1 MTNKEKQAIFQ
12 DLYEL
17 YQEGELGDEAASWMK
32 AHELQFQHGVAGR
45 KQSPPPINGQNDY
58 EELKRMKGFIYSL
71 YFFFIV
77 LSIWMT
83 VWFYF

>member
-1 MTNKEKQAIFQ
+1 MTDKEKQAIFQ

-17 YQEGELGDEAASWMK
+17 YQEGDLGAEAASWMK
-32 AHELQFQHGVAGR
+32 AHEQQYQHVDADK
-45 KQSPPPINGQNDY
+45 KQSSASMKGQNDY
-58 EELKRMKGFIYSL
+58 DELKRMKGFIYSL

>member
-1 MTNKEKQAIFQ
+1 
-12 DLYEL
+12 
-17 YQEGELGDEAASWMK
+17 MK
-32 AHELQFQHGVAGR
+32 AHEQQFQHVDTGK
-45 KQSPPPINGQNDY
+45 KQSSSPMKGQNDY
-58 EELKRMKGFIYSL
+58 DELKRMKGFIYSL